1 MHKVLKNLVLF
12 SFGFCFIFCASLSE
26 AKSLKATNN
35 NKSIDFDIPAQRADL
50 SLISFA
56 EQANMTLLFPFDKL
70 KARNANRLNGKYSI
84 KEGLSIMLKNTGL
97 EVKSRRNGQISIT
110 INSKFEEDN
119 MKNIPKKTLI
129 ATLLATFFTPTA
141 VMAFETDDSADE
153 GTKVLI
159 IGSRSR
165 APRTIADSPVP
176 VDILSAEDLN
186 AMGGT
191 ADITDNLKMMIPSYT
206 ATPATGDGSAFVR
219 TTSLRG
225 TAPDQTLVLIDGK
238 RRHRSALIQLFAP
251 AAGQGAHGADV
262 GMIPA
267 IALKRV
273 EVLRDGAASQYG
285 SDAIAGVINFVTK
298 DASDG
303 GIVELQYGQHYE
315 GETSLK
321 FGFNKGMKMGENGF
335 ANFSMEYVD
344 NDALNRSILRPDTRI
359 LVDAGVPGIGADSP
373 FGDAPL
379 TQTWGRPET
388 SGLRMFLNTGVDL
401 GDGLKWYGRVGY
413 GSTEGRYRFFYRR
426 PIHDDLTAAGLGP
439 NSAIAALAALGLTGG
454 IIDTGFTPF
463 LDGEQTDLSLITGIE
478 GEFAGGTYYDVSI
491 SRGSNE
497 LDYFLNNSV
506 NPSLGTVANPLPQRD
521 FDTGGLKQE
530 EINLNADFSTPVGD
544 NFNFAYGAEWRE
556 ETYTTIA
563 GELNSY
569 ADANGDESGG
579 VSGMKGIT
587 ASDAGSFSRDNYA
600 VYADIEHDVSSDLFL
615 QYALRYEDFSDF
627 GTTVNWKIAS
637 RFSVTESTALR
648 GAISTGFHAP
658 TPGQANYRAT
668 ITTFDTTGAQV
679 EEGVIASTDPDAI
692 AAGGRELKEEESTSL
707 SLGITSDIGES
718 TTLTVDYYQIAVDDR
733 IYRTGGLVSP
743 AGRAFSF
750 YTNALDVEHSGI
762 DIVITTEF
770 EWSDMTATNI
780 SFAYGYN
787 KIEVTGQS
795 SVETLD
801 AATGLSVFVDPV
813 SQGSI
818 DNIENNF
825 PNHRF
830 VVTANTSFGDDWN
843 FMVRGNYYG
852 EHFDERGSFSDGTK
866 AKIDSVFYV
875 DAEVAYQVTE
885 EFNMKFGFSNIFDS
899 YINKVG
905 APFSNRLSVGLEYP
919 RRSAAN
925 YEGGSWYLKG
935 SYDL

>member
-1 MHKVLKNLVLF
+1 MHKVLKNLLLF
-12 SFGFCFIFCASLSE
+12 VFVFCCFQVE
-26 AKSLKATNN
+26 AKKNN
-35 NKSIDFDIPAQRADL
+35 NDENEKSIVFDIPAQRADL

-56 EQANMTLLFPFDKL
+56 EQANMTLLFPFNKL
-70 KARNANRLNGKYSI
+70 KEKQANRLSGKHSI
-84 KEGLSIMLKNTGL
+84 KEGLSVLLKNTGL
-97 EVKSRRNGQISIT
+97 QVKYRKSGQLSIT
-110 INSKFEEDN
+110 INKSFEEDN

-129 ATLLATFFTPTA
+129 ATLLAAFFTPTA
-141 VMAFETDDSADE
+141 VMAADADESADE

-176 VDILSAEDLN
+176 IDILSADDLN

-191 ADITDNLKMMIPSYT
+191 ADLTDNLKMMVPSYT

-262 GMIPA
+262 GMVPA

-298 DASDG
+298 DDSDG
-303 GIVELQYGQHYE
+303 GMVELQYGQHYE
-315 GETSLK
+315 GESSLK
-321 FGFNKGMKMGENGF
+321 FGFNKGMQMGENGF
-335 ANFSMEYVD
+335 ANFSLEYTD
-344 NDALNRSILRPDTRI
+344 NEALDRSILRPDAAA
-359 LVDAGVPGIGADSP
+359 LVAAGVPGIGADTP

-379 TQTWGRPET
+379 TQSWGRPET
-388 SGLRMFLNTGVDL
+388 SGLRTFLNMGVDL
-401 GDGLKWYGRVGY
+401 GDDMNWYGRVGY
-413 GSTEGRYRFFYRR
+413 GATEGRYRFFYRT
-426 PIHDDLTAAGLGP
+426 PINDDLGLSANSAITALAGLGY
-439 NSAIAALAALGLTGG
+439 TGNLL
-454 IIDTGFTPF
+454 DVGFTPY
-463 LDGEQTDLSLITGIE
+463 LDGDQTDFSFITGLK
-478 GEFAGGTYYDVSI
+478 GDFSGGTYYDFSVSL
-491 SRGSNE
+491 GSNE

-506 NPSLGTVANPLPQRD
+506 NPSLGTVENPLPQRD

-530 EINLNADFSTPVGD
+530 ETNINADFSTPMGD

-587 ASDAGSFSRDNYA
+587 AADAGEFSRDNYA
-600 VYADIEHDVSSDLFL
+600 IYADLEHDLSSDLFF

-637 RFSVTESTALR
+637 RFSLTDSTSLR

-658 TPGQANYRAT
+658 TPGQANYKAT

-679 EEGVIASTDPDAI
+679 EEGVIASTDPDAV
-692 AAGGRELKEEESTSL
+692 AAGGQELKEEESTSI
-707 SLGITSDIGES
+707 SFGVTSDIGES

-733 IYRTGGLVSP
+733 IYRSGGLVSP

-762 DIVITTEF
+762 DIVLTSDF
-770 EWSDMTATNI
+770 EWSEMTSTNV
-780 SFAYGYN
+780 SLAYGYN

-795 SVETLD
+795 SVETFD
-801 AATGLSVFVDPV
+801 PVSGLSTFVDPV

-852 EHFDERGSFSDGTK
+852 EHDDERGSFSDGTK
-866 AKIDSVFYV
+866 APIDSVFYV
-875 DAEVAYQVTE
+875 DAEVAYQVNE
-885 EFNMKFGFSNIFDS
+885 EFNMKLGFSNIFDS
-899 YINKVG
+899 YVNKIG
-905 APFSNRLSVGLEYP
+905 APYSNRLSVGLEYP

-935 SYDL
+935 VYDL